1 MGTKTSLNIREFLKK
16 ILNSKK
22 PLQEIDSIENPN
34 LAALLRRKYL
44 EEKLGISLS
53 ATGSSILDFS
63 ELEGKQSYKPVG
75 AAQIPITIIGP
86 LSIDGSYVNGNKYIP
101 LASIYPALMK
111 TVELGKDLLEN
122 TRIKPRLLR
131 CWIRIFTA
139 TMKPTRDSC
148 KIVEKFINNLYPE
161 SRVRLLCYGRGG
173 GHIIHTV
180 IIGEEKPCKTIHSL
194 LGSNIFNE
202 LVEQLPII
210 DSPILTPY
218 LAVDYNIRG
227 EILKSQMDKNNIK
240 PEYFIET
247 YNAVEDLK
255 PIDNSINPVILGSI
269 SSLYTA
275 LGVKPEYGL
284 RTEIRQYML
293 YTRFRK
299 ILLEI
304 SSRITIPTIIR
315 TEELSIM
322 NRELAKLLEPEGLS
336 PFTLSDIVAS
346 VIMAT
351 YTGILGIIARDI
363 EV

>member
-1 MGTKTSLNIREFLKK
+1 MGAKNSLNIKEFLKK

-22 PLQEIDSIENPN
+22 PLQEIDRIENPN

-53 ATGSSILDFS
+53 ATGSSILDFT
-63 ELEGKQSYKPVG
+63 ELEGKQSYKPIG

-86 LSIDGSYVNGNKYIP
+86 LSIDGSYISGEKYVP

-111 TVELGKDLLEN
+111 TVELGKELLEN

-131 CWIRIFTA
+131 CWIRLFTA
-139 TMKPTRDSC
+139 TMKPTRNSC
-148 KIVEKFINNLYPE
+148 KIVEEFIDNLYPD
-161 SRVRLLCYGRGG
+161 SKVRLLCYGRGG
-173 GHIIHTV
+173 GHIINTV
-180 IIGEEKPCKTIHSL
+180 IIGEEKPCKTIYSL
-194 LGSNIFNE
+194 INNNTLNE
-202 LVEQLPII
+202 LIIQLPII

-227 EILKSQMDKNNIK
+227 EISKSQMDKNNVK

-293 YTRFRK
+293 YTRFRR
-299 ILLEI
+299 ILLEV
-304 SSRITIPTIIR
+304 SARITIPTTIR
-315 TEELSIM
+315 IDELSIM
-322 NRELAKLLEPEGLS
+322 NRELVRLLEPEGIN

-346 VIMAT
+346 IIITT
-351 YTGILGIIARDI
+351 YTGILGVIARDI